1 MLSAELETDKAEVN
15 RQIGRTLEEARTRQH
30 ITITTC
36 ARAISTSRRRYAAIE
51 AGEAMLGLPEAM
63 VLASMLSIRAQALW
77 PSYEPIQEQDPKQL
91 VIQVPRGLTLQVVI
105 ENV

>member
-1 MLSAELETDKAEVN
+1 MFSAELETDKAEIN
-15 RQIGRTLEEARTRQH
+15 RQIGRTLEEARTSQR

-63 VLASMLSIRAQALW
+63 VLASMLSIGAQALW
-77 PSYEPIQEQDPKQL
+77 PSYEPIQEQDTKRV
-91 VIQVPRGLTLQVVI
+91 VIQIPKGQSLQVVI